1 MYYRILDQAAG
12 WQAGTVMIVVCPKRL
27 LFKLLPP
34 APPCPIKTNIC
45 GHKTTD
51 KILPTLLFLLLHFC
65 CYFRCWWAR
74 VCVCVCII
82 LRASFMTFSAKTVF
96 VAMLPNFIS
105 LAAQT
110 SKTFKHTH
118 THIRSIFSPGRTTR
132 HPTSTITPH
141 LTKQPCIQTSH
152 THRAVYIS
160 NIT

>member
-65 CYFRCWWAR
+65 CYFRCW
-74 VCVCVCII
+74 VSTCVCMCMHNIESEFYDLFSKNCIC
-82 LRASFMTFSAKTVF
+82 SHVAKLHFTCST
-96 VAMLPNFIS
+96 NKQNI
-105 LAAQT
+105 QT
-110 SKTFKHTH
+110 YSHTH
-118 THIRSIFSPGRTTR
+118 T
-132 HPTSTITPH
+132 
-141 LTKQPCIQTSH
+141 
-152 THRAVYIS
+152 
-160 NIT
+160 